1 MNITARL
8 ADRVLSLALEGRLD
22 AFGSGE
28 LAACLK
34 RDFGADVVCVLLDM
48 TRVDYIS
55 SAGIRVLLPIHKELA
70 RRGGALILAS
80 LQNYCREVLEVT
92 GFSDVLPQFDS
103 VEKARISA
111 RRIALRKHNQE
122 NWDHLETASM
132 DQGAVRIMKAG
143 GGPGAVE
150 VLGDV
155 RDVLHARVTPQD
167 LLSKRFFETE
177 YSIGL
182 GGLGRA
188 PEDFFEIMGEMITI
202 GGTMVWLP
210 TDGHDTPDF
219 LIPKVDKGGVMV
231 RTGYNISLA
240 GGFDEFMVFESRD
253 AAGTT
258 ISQLYRDLFQ
268 LARRRR
274 ADFKGLLGLALRGQA
289 AAVYG
294 SGVLRSPVAPFA
306 PANGGLI
313 TDPSN
318 IGEWMACDREPRH
331 RDVTL
336 LACGVGA
343 DLTGPL
349 DAFDAAE
356 LNKAFYLHPANI
368 GAKTELLHNHAV
380 IFKEQPF
387 PERPT
392 DLEGEIRRVVQEGE
406 FVDMRHLLDNS
417 TITRAL
423 IGVSYVQAVRP
434 DPHGEPSAAA

>member
-1 MNITARL
+1 MRITAKEKG
-8 ADRVLSLALEGRLD
+8 RVLFLALEGRLD

-28 LAACLK
+28 LSAGLK

-48 TRVDYIS
+48 TAVDYVS
-55 SAGIRVLLPIHKELA
+55 SAGVRVLLSTHKELA
-70 RRGGALILAS
+70 RRGGALVLAG
-80 LQNYCREVLEVT
+80 LQEYCREVLEVT
-92 GFSDVLPQFDS
+92 GFADVLPQFDNA
-103 VEKARISA
+103 EKARTGA
-111 RRIALRKHNQE
+111 RRIALRQHNRE
-122 NWDHLETASM
+122 NWDRLETAALEHGS
-132 DQGAVRIMKAG
+132 VRIMNAG

-155 RDVLHARVTPQD
+155 RDVLHARVTPQH

-188 PEDFFEIMGEMITI
+188 PEDFFEIMGEMMTI

-219 LIPKVDKGGVMV
+219 LIPKADKGHVMI

-240 GGFDEFMVFESRD
+240 GGFDELLVFESREP
-253 AAGTT
+253 AGAS

-274 ADFKGLLGLALRGQA
+274 PDYKGLLGLALRAQA

-294 SGVLRSPVAPFA
+294 SGVLRSPVAPLA
-306 PANGGLI
+306 PADGGLI

-331 RDVTL
+331 RDVTML
-336 LACGVGA
+336 MCGVGA
-343 DLTGPL
+343 DLTAPL
-349 DAFDAAE
+349 DAFDSTE
-356 LNKAFYLHPANI
+356 LNKVFYLHPANL

-380 IFKEQPF
+380 LFNEQPF

-392 DLEGEIRRVVQEGE
+392 DLEDEIHRVIQDGE

-417 TITRAL
+417 SIRRAL
-423 IGVSYVQAVRP
+423 IGISYIQSVRP
-434 DPHGEPSAAA
+434 DPHREPASL

>member
-1 MNITARL
+1 MNITAQQ
-8 ADRVLSLALEGRLD
+8 ADRVLHLILEGRLD

-28 LAACLK
+28 LAAGLKQDLVADTVCL
-34 RDFGADVVCVLLDM
+34 LLDM
-48 TRVDYIS
+48 SLVDYIS
-55 SAGIRVLLPIHKELA
+55 SAGVRVLLSTHKELA
-70 RRGGALILAS
+70 RRGGALVLAG
-80 LQNYCREVLEVT
+80 LQEYCREVLEVT
-92 GFSDVLPQFDS
+92 GFADVLPQFDN
-103 VEKARISA
+103 VEKARVGA
-111 RRIALRKHNQE
+111 RRIALRQHNRE
-122 NWDHLETASM
+122 NWDRLETAALEHGS
-132 DQGAVRIMKAG
+132 VRIMNAG

-155 RDVLHARVTPQD
+155 RDVLHARVTTDQ

-219 LIPKVDKGGVMV
+219 LIPKADKGHVMI

-240 GGFDEFMVFESRD
+240 GGFDEFIVFESRD
-253 AAGTT
+253 AAGAT
-258 ISQLYRDLFQ
+258 ISQLYRALFQ

-274 ADFKGLLGLALRGQA
+274 PDFKGLLGLALRAQA
-289 AAVYG
+289 VAVYG
-294 SGVLRSPVAPFA
+294 SGVLRSPVAPLA

-318 IGEWMACDREPRH
+318 IGDWMACDREPRH
-331 RDVTL
+331 RNVTML
-336 LACGVGA
+336 MCGVGA
-343 DLTGPL
+343 DLTGSL

-368 GAKTELLHNHAV
+368 GARTELLHNHAV
-380 IFKEQPF
+380 LFKEQPF
-387 PERPT
+387 PDRPT
-392 DLEGEIRRVVQEGE
+392 DLEDEIHRVVQDGE

-417 TITRAL
+417 AITRAL
-423 IGVSYVQAVRP
+423 IGVSYIQSVRP
-434 DPHGEPSAAA
+434 DPHREPAGA

>member
-1 MNITARL
+1 MRITIREKGTIL
-8 ADRVLSLALEGRLD
+8 LLELDGRLD
-22 AFGSGE
+22 AFGSSE
-28 LAACLK
+28 LAGALKQDFDSATVCL
-34 RDFGADVVCVLLDM
+34 LLDM
-48 TRVDYIS
+48 SRVDYIS
-55 SAGIRVLLPIHKELA
+55 SAGLRILLPVHKELM
-70 RRGGALILAS
+70 RRDGALILAR
-80 LQNYCREVLEVT
+80 LQGYCREVLEVT
-92 GFSDVLPQFDS
+92 GVADVLPQFDNL
-103 VEKARISA
+103 EKALASA
-111 RRIALRKHNQE
+111 RRAALRRHNRDH
-122 NWDHLETASM
+122 WDHLETAAL
-132 DQGAVRIMKAG
+132 DHGAVRIMNAG

-155 RDVLHARVTPQD
+155 RDVLHARVTPDQ

-188 PEDFFEIMGEMITI
+188 PEDFFEIMGEMMTI

-219 LIPKVDKGGVMV
+219 LIPKTDKGHVMI

-240 GGFDEFMVFESRD
+240 GGFDEFMVFESREPS
-253 AAGTT
+253 GTT

-274 ADFKGLLGLALRGQA
+274 PDCKGLLGLALRAQA
-289 AAVYG
+289 VAVYG
-294 SGVLRSPVAPFA
+294 SGVLRSPVAPLA

-331 RDVTL
+331 RNVTML
-336 LACGVGA
+336 MCGVGA
-343 DLTGPL
+343 DLAMPL
-349 DAFDAAE
+349 DAFDSVE
-356 LNKAFYLHPANI
+356 LNKVFYLHPANI

-380 IFKEQPF
+380 LFKEQPF

-392 DLEGEIRRVVQEGE
+392 DLEDEIQRVVQNGE

-417 TITRAL
+417 CITRAL
-423 IGVSYVQAVRP
+423 IGVSYIQTVRP
-434 DPHGEPSAAA
+434 DPHHDPSPA